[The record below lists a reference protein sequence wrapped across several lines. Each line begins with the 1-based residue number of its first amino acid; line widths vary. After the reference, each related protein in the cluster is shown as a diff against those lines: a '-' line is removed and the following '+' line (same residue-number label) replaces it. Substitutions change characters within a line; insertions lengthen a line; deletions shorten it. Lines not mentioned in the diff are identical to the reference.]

1 MEKDVSMISA
11 EQKEAEIRPLR
22 ISDFEKS
29 LKEISASVSEE
40 AFSIGELRKWNEIY
54 GEGGNRKKETL
65 TYFM

>member
-1 MEKDVSMISA
+1 MEKDLSMISA